1 MPGPSRWRTLTLIGL
16 MGALV
21 MGACSPEA
29 VRRRDG
35 GAGGDGDNH
44 GVQASAAKPHA
55 ADTTLWPGRAA
66 APVERL
72 AAGTMP
78 MPPRPAPP
86 APTAASA
93 PSSQSPKPTAATP
106 TDGRAFDKGKGAN
119 PRRAEPKKP

>member
-1 MPGPSRWRTLTLIGL
+1 MQRPSRWRALTCLGL
-16 MGALV
+16 GGALLI
-21 MGACSPEA
+21 GACSPEA

-35 GAGGDGDNH
+35 GPGGDGDNH
-44 GVQASAAKPHA
+44 GVQAVSNAKPHA

-86 APTAASA
+86 PAAAPA
-93 PSSQSPKPTAATP
+93 PSSQSSTPTAATP
-106 TDGRAFDKGKGAN
+106 TDGRAFDKGKAAN
-119 PRRAEPKKP
+119 PRRTEPKKP